1 MTSQPIYDH
10 PAPDCSVE
18 DITPNPAHEQL
29 GALPQQPVRPQIT
42 ASNMTFNDPATLMD
56 QLKTSSAPYA
66 LFLDIDGTLADF
78 CNDPKHSVIP
88 QQTLTIL
95 AAIQQCR
102 VPVIAVTGRQIEVAQ
117 QLFAPLCLPIAG
129 LHGLDIM
136 LEPGISLSPDLSAI
150 DFAALR
156 QSLEQ
161 ACTEYPRLRLEDKQ
175 HSFALHY
182 RTCPELEPVAH
193 DIMQQLQRRHLQLKL
208 NHGKCVVEILP
219 VQADKGQAI
228 QTILTHLGLD
238 GITPLFIGDDIT
250 DESGFKVVNAHQG
263 ISIKV
268 GTGATDA
275 TYRLKNT
282 AAVAEFLNQFHQ
294 FLQCGARTHDS
305 ATRHVQQQD
314 GEQTCQN

>member
-10 PAPDCSVE
+10 PAADCSVE

-78 CNDPKHSVIP
+78 CNDPEHSVIP

-102 VPVIAVTGRQIEVAQ
+102 VSVIAVTGRQIEVAQ

-193 DIMQQLQRRHLQLKL
+193 DIMQQLQRRHPQLKL

-219 VQADKGQAI
+219 IQADKGQAI
-228 QTILTHLGLD
+228 QTILTHLQLKHV
-238 GITPLFIGDDIT
+238 TPLFIGDDVT
-250 DESGFKVVNAHQG
+250 DESGFRAVNAQQG

-268 GTGATDA
+268 GTGSTDA
-275 TYRLKNT
+275 IYRLKDT
-282 AAVAEFLNQFHQ
+282 ATVAEFLNQFHQ
-294 FLQCGARTHDS
+294 FLYRGAVSNEAVRRAQAQH
-305 ATRHVQQQD
+305 
-314 GEQTCQN
+314 GEETCQN